1 MWRLARLTF
10 WLSVVFLLLPAK
22 PPSKTMSTTNAST
35 SHVSASEA
43 LSAAASVLSDMHR
56 FCVRQPEACA
66 VGSQLIV
73 QLGQQTEVDAN
84 RLYEFLREQNHLDD
98 RGVVNARIPARGA
111 TQSATLRVSHDT
123 LTSGDLTIPWHGPQ
137 LSDRTVE

>member
-43 LSAAASVLSDMHR
+43 LSAAASVLSDMRR

-111 TQSATLRVSHDT
+111 TLRVSHDT